1 VGVRGLLRTVTAAGV
16 IGLVAAGQAAATA
29 VHWNESATIDHA
41 QVMQYSVDSLTVG
54 KTNWSAEVSF
64 KNDSSKTLK
73 VGEQFGLAF
82 YSDRSTQALTKAV
95 GRAYA
100 TEASSAV
107 PKTLKPGASWSGT
120 IGGTGKLNL
129 TGTVYT
135 RVIFGPFTGLPGEKA
150 PVVWITNHELPVSP
164 PGNVA

>member
-1 VGVRGLLRTVTAAGV
+1 MGGLLRTLIAAAV
-16 IGLVAAGQAAATA
+16 VCLVAAGSSAATA
-29 VHWNESATIDHA
+29 VHWNETATIDHA
-41 QVMQYSVDSLTVG
+41 HVMRYTVDSLTVG
-54 KTNWSAEVSF
+54 KTSWSAQVSF
-64 KNDSSKTLK
+64 RNESKATLK

-100 TEASSAV
+100 TEASSPV

-120 IGGTGKLNL
+120 IGGTGKLDL
-129 TGTVYT
+129 TGTVYA
-135 RVIFGPFTGLPGEKA
+135 RVIFGPFTGLPGEKT
-150 PVVWITNHELPVSP
+150 PVVWITNHELPLSP